1 MKFIY
6 LTCNIAKLEQVAELL
21 KMLDIRSY
29 QVIENVN
36 AVQPSGDPRM
46 NNAVWPGSN
55 SIVTVQADV
64 NETAELF
71 ESLKRMNRQIVNEN
85 ERVLAVSWDCEKF
98 LYFEDGG
105 EK

>member
-6 LTCNIAKLEQVAELL
+6 MTCNIAKLEQVLELL
-21 KMLDIRSY
+21 KELKIRSY
-29 QVIENVN
+29 QVVENVN
-36 AVQPSGDPRM
+36 AVMPSGNPRM
-46 NNAVWPGSN
+46 NDAVWPGSN
-55 SIVTVQADV
+55 SVVAVQADI

>member
-6 LTCNIAKLEQVAELL
+6 VTCNIAKLEQVLELL
-21 KMLDIRSY
+21 KELNIRSY

-36 AVQPSGDPRM
+36 AVMPSGNPRM
-46 NNAVWPGSN
+46 NSAVWPGSN
-55 SIVTVQADV
+55 SIVAVQADK
-64 NETAELF
+64 NETAEF
-71 ESLKRMNRQIVNEN
+71 FDRLKRMNCEIVNEN

-98 LYFEDGG
+98 LYSEDGG